1 MNLRRLC
8 MAFGAALV
16 AMVVLGTFM
25 WVDRPTPTEA
35 QDGGNPLDPAR
46 HHPGQRVHIR
56 KMSISAYEVKGLRD
70 AAPLVY
76 LHDLEV
82 VPSTDMKSIRIQVK
96 EQGAGDYSPLN
107 PRSAV
112 CKLPIRYAAP
122 GAPLPTYTPWEI
134 LRTTAK
140 CKSDGLSGTPVP
152 DHSLKIRQPTA
163 TPDINGVIHT
173 PVVPEELNRGNTID
187 YTDIAVVLQN
197 LLSDVIRRPDE
208 LPSIVF
214 YTVDDFERS
223 IPPTS
228 TPTETPSPVPF
239 IGKIL
244 EKTRLLGAGLALQ
257 VHTATPTITPTPSTL
272 YELYT
277 GNTVLTV
284 LNPGQFPA
292 NKSDSLM
299 PQFIKHPDADSNEI
313 LIKSWY
319 DKLTEDVSDTKPELD
334 GIRVDPYEDNR
345 IKLLEHVCPVF
356 SNVQD
361 LTRGSARGWQLSKVT
376 LNSRH
381 LAEATI
387 TTTPYPPFPTMFPGY
402 LEYQTPTPNPV
413 PELATPR
420 AWLGPQTVIDFTTP
434 YPTGPMD
441 PTYGP
446 TTGTWLELTIDGF
459 CNPTVDVTIKDI
471 YYALGELRGWPA
483 GSCGINPNSKGSPG
497 GSGRPRTTCNSILN
511 PSEDYSPPYR
521 NEILPTGTPGG
532 NPLGDPVHGHPLRG
546 DHTTEATVKN
556 VLVRANLS
564 AAVVTPTPTQT
575 ATYTPSPTPGMP
587 ATTTPTPT
595 RTLTPTPEPYYGPVF
610 SFTYNTPTPTQTP
623 TVTNTPVPP
632 PTGTPW
638 PDFNAFRR
646 ETYFQPIVD
655 FTPMATPAVMGGG
668 QPISPRRFAFTPDDG
683 LWVDLH
689 AKPEDYIYPLTHQV
703 LLVLEIYYEL
713 EYEVPEP
720 EVAFACSTFTPTPT
734 PTHTPIPPP
743 RNHDPDVDGPW
754 TDADKWPYP
763 KFPYSTA
770 VPGHP
775 RCEVDWHHTDPG
787 PRTQQDSFAGR
798 NVTQTITFNE
808 TVLMLLPETQPPLVA
823 TPVYRGSGQ
832 PRVMSDDEREYY
844 GQSSDEHYELQFTI
858 APDTPFDPRIA
869 ETPFPLRDA
878 TPNPN
883 FPFGSEDAVDNR
895 PEWLKRLLPWSN

>member
-1 MNLRRLC
+1 
-8 MAFGAALV
+8 
-16 AMVVLGTFM
+16 
-25 WVDRPTPTEA
+25 
-35 QDGGNPLDPAR
+35 
-46 HHPGQRVHIR
+46 
-56 KMSISAYEVKGLRD
+56 MSISAYEINGIRAV
-70 AAPLVY
+70 APLVY

-112 CKLPIRYAAP
+112 CKLPIRYTVNP
-122 GAPLPTYTPWEI
+122 GDPLPTYTPWEI

-140 CKSDGLSGTPVP
+140 CKSEGLSGAPVP

-163 TPDINGVIHT
+163 TPDINGVINT

-187 YTDIAVVLQN
+187 YTEIAVVLQN
-197 LLSDVIRRPDE
+197 LLSDVIRRPGE

-223 IPPTS
+223 IPPTA

-244 EKTRLLGAGLALQ
+244 QETRMLGAGLTLQ
-257 VHTATPTITPTPSTL
+257 VHTATPTVTPTPSTL

-292 NKSDSLM
+292 NKSDFLM
-299 PQFIKHPDADSNEI
+299 PQFTKHPDADSNDI

-319 DKLTEDVSDTKPELD
+319 DRRTGNVSDTKPELD
-334 GIRVDPYEDNR
+334 GIRVAPYEDNR
-345 IKLLEHVCPVF
+345 IKLLEHVCPVL
-356 SNVQD
+356 SRVQD
-361 LTRGSARGWQLSKVT
+361 LTGGSGRGWQLSKVT

-381 LAEATI
+381 PAEATI

-402 LEYQTPTPNPV
+402 LAYETPTPNPV
-413 PELATPR
+413 PQLATPR
-420 AWLGPQTVIDFTTP
+420 AWLGPQTVIDFSTP
-434 YPTGPMD
+434 YPTGT
-441 PTYGP
+441 TYGP
-446 TTGTWLELTIDGF
+446 TTGTWLELTIDGY
-459 CNPTVDVTIKDI
+459 CRSSVDVTIKDI

-483 GSCGINPNSKGSPG
+483 GSCGIYPDRQSRGPSSCRYPL
-497 GSGRPRTTCNSILN
+497 LN

-521 NEILPTGTPGG
+521 NEVLPTGTPGG
-532 NPLGDPVHGHPLRG
+532 NPLADPTHGHPLRG
-546 DHTTEATVKN
+546 DHTTEAKVKN

-587 ATTTPTPT
+587 ATATPTPT
-595 RTLTPTPEPYYGPVF
+595 HTLTPTPEPYYGPVF
-610 SFTYNTPTPTQTP
+610 SFTYHTPTPTQTP

-655 FTPMATPAVMGGG
+655 FTPMATPAVMGGP
-668 QPISPRRFAFTPDDG
+668 QVISPRRFAFTPDDG

-689 AKPEDYIYPLTHQV
+689 AKPEDYIYPLTHEV

-713 EYEVPEP
+713 EYTVPEP
-720 EVAFACSTFTPTPT
+720 EVVYACATYTPTPT
-734 PTHTPIPPP
+734 PLPTPVPPP
-743 RNHDPDVDGPW
+743 PGYDPLVSGPW
-754 TDADKWPYP
+754 DPPDTPTP
-763 KFPYSTA
+763 LPTSTP
-770 VPGHP
+770 VPGQP
-775 RCEVDWHHTDPG
+775 RCEVDWHHTNPDNA
-787 PRTQQDSFAGR
+787 PRSQQDPFAGR
-798 NVTQTITFNE
+798 SVTQVITFNE
-808 TVLMLLPETQPPLVA
+808 TVLMLLPETQPPPVP
-823 TPVYRGSGQ
+823 TPVYRGSNR
-832 PRVMSDDEREYY
+832 PPVMSDNELEYY

-869 ETPFPLRDA
+869 ETPFPLTDA